1 MTVNNPFIRY
11 KIYSTLSEKHSDT
24 GRLTP
29 NVTVACVI
37 SNDESDNQSFLHK
50 VLNAAKLANTDYQ
63 IIILD
68 KNQSISAADW
78 KWFEQLKYILYFGI
92 RASSTDIHIPL
103 RLYGK
108 AEFRNTRIIQLPAL
122 NKIESD
128 NNEKQKL
135 WQLLKN
141 EFLNE

>member
-1 MTVNNPFIRY
+1 IRY
-11 KIYSTLSEKHSDT
+11 KIYSTLSEKLSDI

-29 NVTVACVI
+29 KVTVACVI
-37 SNDESDNQSFLHK
+37 SEDEADSQSFLHK
-50 VLNAAKLANTDYQ
+50 VLSAAKLTNTDYQ
-63 IIILD
+63 IIILGKD
-68 KNQSISAADW
+68 QFLSAADQ
-78 KWFEQLKYILYFGI
+78 KWFEQLNYILYFGI
-92 RASSTDIHIPL
+92 PASSSDIHIPL

-108 AEFRNTRIIQLPAL
+108 TEFRNTRIIQLPAL
-122 NKIESD
+122 KRIESD